1 MAKHKVQLDED
12 TYKSLLNRILD
23 NKEEERMLALD
34 RYRKA
39 DESMETNEHFS
50 ILGRNA
56 VAFLRLA
63 SDATNDMASL
73 AKEIKSIVFK
83 DIDKQSTDTTF
94 DPNIARGI
102 IDSIKLDNL
111 DLEE

>member
-1 MAKHKVQLDED
+1 MAKNNIDLDEN
-12 TYKSLLNRILD
+12 TYKKLLNKILD

-39 DESMETNEHFS
+39 DDGMETNEHFS

-63 SDATNDMASL
+63 SDATNDMAAL

-83 DIDKQSTDTTF
+83 DIDKQAGENTL
-94 DPNIARGI
+94 DPNVARGI
-102 IDSIKLDNL
+102 IDSIKLDNI
-111 DLEE
+111 DLED